1 MLIYF
6 LCLIVVTISA
16 AISQRP
22 GNDKIRTGF
31 FSAVAFAVLVLVAG
45 FRNRSVGTDTE
56 AYISGFENLRT
67 FADVWKES
75 SLEPGYLIL
84 TAMTRSLSNEYWVLL
99 SAIAVIV
106 VFCFLRSIYSFSDNP
121 ALSLFV
127 FITMGYYTF
136 FFNGARQGLAL
147 AIYALAIGPLIQ
159 GNFKKYAFWVL
170 LAFCFHKSAIVAL
183 PLYFLFRQNNTYLF
197 VFQMV
202 AGATI
207 AILFFGTFLDI
218 GALISDKYMIY
229 QELEATGGKFL
240 TLFYVLLSAFFLYYR
255 NAIPLTERK
264 VYDYF
269 LNMLIFGST
278 IYVVV
283 SFSGGYVELTRLA
296 IYFQISA
303 MFLWPI
309 VLRNIRKSQKRFLI
323 EYAFLAGHIGYFYVF
338 FNKMGRLVPYQFN
351 EFLTNL
357 WLL

>member
-16 AISQRP
+16 AISQRR
-22 GNDKIRTGF
+22 GNDKIRSGF
-31 FSAVAFAVLVLVAG
+31 FTAVAFAVLVLVAG

-56 AYISGFENLRT
+56 AYVRGFENLRT
-67 FADVWKES
+67 FADVWRES

-84 TAMTRSLSNEYWVLL
+84 TAVTRAISSDYWVLL
-99 SAIAVIV
+99 SVIAVIAV
-106 VFCFLRSIYSFSDNP
+106 YFFMRSIYLLSDNP
-121 ALSLFV
+121 AVSLFV

-136 FFNGARQGLAL
+136 FFNGARQGLAC
-147 AIYALAIGPLIQ
+147 AIYALAIVPLIQ

-170 LAFCFHKSAIVAL
+170 LAFCFHKSVIVAL
-183 PLYFLFRQNNTYLF
+183 PLYFIFRQNNTYLF
-197 VFQMV
+197 VFQMIV
-202 AGATI
+202 GATG
-207 AILFFGTFLDI
+207 AVLCFGTFLEI
-218 GALISDKYMIY
+218 GVLISDKYMIY

-240 TLFYVLLSAFFLYYR
+240 TLFYVLLSAFFVYYR
-255 NAIPLTERK
+255 DFIPLAERK
-264 VYDYF
+264 IYDYF

-303 MFLWPI
+303 IFLWPI
-309 VLRNIRKSQKRFLI
+309 VLRNIRRSQKRFLV
-323 EYAFLAGHIGYFYVF
+323 EYAFLAGHIGYFYIF
-338 FNKMGRLVPYQFN
+338 INKMAGLVPYQFN
-351 EFLTNL
+351 SILTNL